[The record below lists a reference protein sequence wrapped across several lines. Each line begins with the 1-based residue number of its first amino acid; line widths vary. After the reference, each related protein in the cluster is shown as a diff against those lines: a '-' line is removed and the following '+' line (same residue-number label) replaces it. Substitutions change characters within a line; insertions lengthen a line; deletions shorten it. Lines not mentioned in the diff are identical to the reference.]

1 MALPKLDLPL
11 YELELPSSG
20 ETISYRPFL
29 VKEEK
34 ILMMAME
41 SENEKEMING
51 VRQIVNNCVSDSNF
65 DVDNA
70 PLFDVEYILLHLR
83 GVSMGGTVT
92 LNYKNNECNKKNCKA
107 LSVEVD
113 ILASQIE
120 KNLEH
125 EPKIELTDTVGLI
138 MGYPD
143 IKMMSKIN
151 DMQNSIESTMD
162 IISKCI
168 ERVYDEEN
176 VYSKADFTPEE
187 IKEFVDNLTQP
198 QFEKIQKFFE
208 TSPKIYQDVEIG
220 CEKCDFEETIRLE
233 GLASFFD

>member
-92 LNYKNNECNKKNCKA
+92 LNYKNNELMEDGKVIIPFYVH
-107 LSVEVD
+107 SM
-113 ILASQIE
+113 
-120 KNLEH
+120 H
-125 EPKIELTDTVGLI
+125 GL
-138 MGYPD
+138 G
-143 IKMMSKIN
+143 
-151 DMQNSIESTMD
+151 
-162 IISKCI
+162 
-168 ERVYDEEN
+168 
-176 VYSKADFTPEE
+176 TPEDLREFLNVQSYGTTKE
-187 IKEFVDNLTQP
+187 I
-198 QFEKIQKFFE
+198 
-208 TSPKIYQDVEIG
+208 
-220 CEKCDFEETIRLE
+220 
-233 GLASFFD
+233 